1 MSNKIFGA
9 ILLAGALIPAA
20 AVAGTVPS
28 GTEIQVRTDEAI
40 QATTKNVGQTYGGEV
55 SQAVL
60 DAAGKVVIPRGA
72 KAQLV
77 VAKTPDDKGVTLD
90 LHSIN
95 VAGRRYLLNTA
106 PGTARSQKEGIGMNK
121 RTGKYVGGGAL
132 AGTLIGAIAGGG
144 KGAAIGALAG
154 GAAGAGAQVLTR
166 GSELKIPAESEL
178 KFQLAR
184 DLRVS
189 TGANLSKRRSQ
200 EPR

>member
-1 MSNKIFGA
+1 MSNKLFGT
-9 ILLAGALIPAA
+9 ILLAGALMPAA

-40 QATTKNVGQTYGGEV
+40 QATTKNVGHTYSGEV
-55 SQAVL
+55 SQAVV

-95 VAGRRYLLNTA
+95 VAGRRYVLNTA
-106 PGTARSQKEGIGMNK
+106 GGSAKSQKEGIGMNK

-178 KFQLAR
+178 TFQLAK
-184 DLRVS
+184 DLRM
-189 TGANLSKRRSQ
+189 TTAANLTKRRAP
-200 EPR
+200 EPK